1 MAEDAILLADTLL
14 KQDEILSELLSLTIK
29 QREALR
35 EERLSDLQDL
45 MSDLRH
51 ISVRAQA
58 VEAKRMKAASDL
70 AKRLGCEPIVS
81 EIIKSLDDDKATIL
95 QSSARKLL
103 DTVGKIKSEISILSR
118 LMDEAKTLNE
128 MMITEWR
135 KLGEKSMLPGSIG
148 TFDAKI

>member
-1 MAEDAILLADTLL
+1 MPEDSILLADTLL
-14 KQDEILSELLSLTIK
+14 KQNEILSELLSLTIK

-35 EERLSDLQDL
+35 EGRLSDLQDL

-70 AKRLGCEPIVS
+70 AMEFGCEPVVS
-81 EIIKSLDDDKATIL
+81 EIIKSLDGEKSEIL
-95 QSSARKLL
+95 QSSAEKLMR
-103 DTVGKIKSEISILSR
+103 TVGRIKTEMSILSR

-135 KLGEKSMLPGSIG
+135 RLGEKSMLAGSIG